1 MDNFNPQFQKIGDI
15 LVHQKIIS
23 AEQLNNALSEQKTTK
38 DKLGNILI
46 TQGSIT
52 EEELVNAAI
61 RGLGLDYLGQFNAN
75 ERIIEWALK
84 GGN

>member
-23 AEQLNNALSEQKTTK
+23 ADQLNNALTEQKSTK

-52 EEELVNAAI
+52 EDELVNAYSMQCGHRSISVSYTHLRAH
-61 RGLGLDYLGQFNAN
+61 
-75 ERIIEWALK
+75 ET
-84 GGN
+84 